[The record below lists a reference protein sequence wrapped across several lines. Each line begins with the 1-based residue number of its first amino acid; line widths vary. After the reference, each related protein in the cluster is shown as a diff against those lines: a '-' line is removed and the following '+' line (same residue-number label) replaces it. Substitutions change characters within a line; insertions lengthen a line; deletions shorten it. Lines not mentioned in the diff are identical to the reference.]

1 MKNFYNKLIM
11 YHEIHK
17 LSRNGWSKS
26 RIASFLVIN
35 RRTVNKYLQMDEEDY
50 IKYLDKQKTRKKK
63 LQDYEAFVKIKLEK
77 YPDTSSAQM
86 HDWLKE
92 HYEYFPN
99 VSERT
104 VFNFV
109 QWIRQEHNIPKI
121 KKYRDYFIV
130 EELPYGKQAQVDF
143 GEYNMRDGKGN
154 RVKIYFFAMVLSR
167 SRYKFVYYSKTPF
180 TTEIA
185 IIAHLLAFE
194 YFGGIPEEIV
204 YDQDSVFIHD
214 ENSGDLI
221 LTGKF
226 RDFCQHMGFNI
237 HFCRKADPE
246 SKGKVEN
253 VVKYIKQNFLYNRP
267 FVDIETLN
275 SEGIKWLSRTGNG
288 KLHSF
293 TKQKPY
299 DAWLEEKP
307 HLNPVKAYNIAPK
320 SNFYNIRKDNT
331 ILYKGNYYTVPLG
344 TYNGKDTMANV
355 KVVNNEI
362 LIHDVAMNL
371 ICKHELCHEK
381 GKVISNTDH
390 KRDKS
395 QKIDNLLLETAMMFP
410 DYDLACEYLEKIRHK
425 KSRYARDQFT
435 LIKNAIEP
443 EAPDNI
449 KEALKYCVKNE
460 IYNATDFIE
469 VLKKITEKGEKSE
482 QSFEKPEKIHSALTK
497 NIAELIPNASKLIDY
512 EQIMKN

>member
-1 MKNFYNKLIM
+1 M

-35 RRTVNKYLQMDEEDY
+35 RRTVSKYLQMSENDY
-50 IKYLDKQKTRKKK
+50 IEYLNGQKSRARE
-63 LQDYEAFVKIKLEK
+63 LRDYESFVKIKLER
-77 YPDTSSAQM
+77 YPETSSAQM

-99 VSERT
+99 VSEKT

-109 QWIRQEHNIPKI
+109 QWIRQEYNIPKI
-121 KKYRDYFIV
+121 KKQRDYFIV

-154 RVKIYFFAMVLSR
+154 RVKIYFFTMVLSR
-167 SRYKFVYYSKTPF
+167 SRYKFVYYSKSPF
-180 TTEIA
+180 TTELA
-185 IIAHLLAFE
+185 IFAHLMAFE
-194 YFGGIPEEIV
+194 YFGGIPMEIV

-221 LTGKF
+221 LTDKF
-226 RDFCQHMGFNI
+226 RAFCQQMGFNI

-253 VVKYIKQNFLYNRP
+253 VVKYVKQNFLYNRS

-275 SEGIKWLSRTGNG
+275 SDGMSWLSRTGNG
-288 KLHSF
+288 KPHNF

-299 DAWLEEKP
+299 DVWLEEKEY
-307 HLNPVKAYNIAPK
+307 LNPVRSYSIIPEGKIYCV
-320 SNFYNIRKDNT
+320 RKDNT
-331 ILYKGNYYTVPLG
+331 ILYKGNYYTLPLG
-344 TYNGKDTMANV
+344 TYKGKDTL
-355 KVVNNEI
+355 VNITISGNELSI
-362 LIHDVAMNL
+362 NDASKQL
-371 ICKHELCHEK
+371 ICTHKLSQEK

-390 KRDKS
+390 KRDKT
-395 QKIDNLLLETAMMFP
+395 KKVDNLLMETAMLFP
-410 DYDLACEYLEKIRHK
+410 DYDLACVYLGKIRQE
-425 KSRYARDQFT
+425 KSRYIRDQLN
-435 LIKNAIEP
+435 LIKKAIQSGSP
-443 EAPDNI
+443 ESI
-449 KEALKYCVKNE
+449 KETLKYCVKNA
-460 IYNATDFIE
+460 IYSATDFIA
-469 VLKKITEKGEKSE
+469 V
-482 QSFEKPEKIHSALTK
+482 FEKNTGKGKNKEKEFKKPGEIYSALVK
-497 NIAELIPNASKLIDY
+497 NIAELIPNKSKLIDY